1 MRYDIAIV
9 GTGPAGISAAITSKI
24 RNKNIILLGSK
35 NLSDKL
41 SKAHEID
48 NYPGFPHIAGA
59 ELAANLAK
67 HVESLGIEI
76 TEKRVSTV
84 YTMGD
89 YFTLQADSDMIEA
102 SAVILAGG
110 IVQGKSLEGEDNFV
124 GRGVSYCA
132 TCDGRL
138 YTGKKVAVLGY
149 TAEAVEEAEYLSEI
163 VGEVEYYA
171 MNKSLLPKEKDN
183 LKIINEIPKSIK
195 GSMKADSLV
204 TDKAEHEV
212 DCVFVL
218 RDAIQPSQLAPGIE
232 TNGPHIKV
240 NLQMETNI
248 KGLFACGDIAGKPY
262 QYIKSAGQGNI
273 AALSAVSYLSSL
285 KHGA

>member
-232 TNGPHIKV
+232 TDGPHIKV

>member
-59 ELAANLAK
+59 ELAANFAK

-232 TNGPHIKV
+232 TDGPHIKV

-248 KGLFACGDIAGKPY
+248 KGMFACGDIAGKPY

>member
-102 SAVILAGG
+102 SSVILAGG

-232 TNGPHIKV
+232 TDGPHIKV

>member
-232 TNGPHIKV
+232 TDGPHIKV

-248 KGLFACGDIAGKPY
+248 KGMFACGDIAGKPY

>member
-171 MNKSLLPKEKDN
+171 MNRSLLPKEKDN

-232 TNGPHIKV
+232 TDGPHIKV

-248 KGLFACGDIAGKPY
+248 KGMFACGDIAGKPY

>member
-48 NYPGFPHIAGA
+48 NYPGFPHIAGSD
-59 ELAANLAK
+59 LAANLTK

-183 LKIINEIPKSIK
+183 LKIINEIPKLIK

-232 TNGPHIKV
+232 TDGPHIKV

>member
-59 ELAANLAK
+59 ELAANLTK

-232 TNGPHIKV
+232 TDGPHIKV

>member
-102 SAVILAGG
+102 IAVILAGG

-232 TNGPHIKV
+232 TDGPHIKV

-248 KGLFACGDIAGKPY
+248 KGMFACGDIAGKPY

-273 AALSAVSYLSSL
+273 AALSAVSYLNSL

>member
-48 NYPGFPHIAGA
+48 NYPGFPHIAGS

-149 TAEAVEEAEYLSEI
+149 TAEAVEEAEYLS
-163 VGEVEYYA
+163 
-171 MNKSLLPKEKDN
+171 
-183 LKIINEIPKSIK
+183 
-195 GSMKADSLV
+195 
-204 TDKAEHEV
+204 
-212 DCVFVL
+212 
-218 RDAIQPSQLAPGIE
+218 
-232 TNGPHIKV
+232 
-240 NLQMETNI
+240 
-248 KGLFACGDIAGKPY
+248 
-262 QYIKSAGQGNI
+262 
-273 AALSAVSYLSSL
+273 
-285 KHGA
+285 

>member
-195 GSMKADSLV
+195 GGMKADSLV

-232 TNGPHIKV
+232 TDGPHIKV